1 MPVDLLEDLTWIEA
15 KARFDA
21 GVPVLV
27 PIGAAAKEH
36 GPHLPL
42 RTDATT
48 AMGLARRVGER
59 LPVLI
64 APLVPFG
71 HYPAFARYAG
81 SQSLSAATF
90 VAVLRELCEGFAAQG
105 VRRIALINTGV
116 STEAPIN
123 IALGEIRRATGLR
136 VLCAHMRFLGRAA
149 DAVLDVRDGGH
160 ADERET
166 SVMLALDPDAVRID
180 RLPDAAANGGREGA
194 GLPAGFARSTML
206 SWSGTEGEPDEFA
219 PTGALGDASRA
230 TATKGE
236 RIVEAMVADLVEGLR
251 QAFPDAPGFGP

>member
-1 MPVDLLEDLTWIEA
+1 MRAELLEDLTWTEA
-15 KARFDA
+15 KIRFDT
-21 GVPVLV
+21 GMPVLV

-48 AMGLARRVGER
+48 AMGLARRVAAR
-59 LPVLI
+59 LPVLV

-71 HYPAFARYAG
+71 HYPAFVRYPG

-90 VAVLRELCEGFAAQG
+90 AAVLRELCEGFAAQG
-105 VRRIALINTGV
+105 VRRIALLNTGV
-116 STEAPIN
+116 STEAPIA
-123 IALGEIRRATGLR
+123 IALGEIRRSTGLR
-136 VLCAHMRFLGRAA
+136 VVCAHMRFLGRDA
-149 DAVLDVRDGGH
+149 DAVVENRHGGH

-166 SVMLALDPDAVRID
+166 STMLALDPGSVRMD
-180 RLPDAAANGGREGA
+180 RLPAAAANGTREGA
-194 GLPAGFARSTML
+194 GLPVGFARSTVL

-219 PTGALGDASRA
+219 PTGALGDALRA
-230 TATKGE
+230 TAAKGD

-251 QAFPDAPGFGP
+251 RAFLDAPGFGQ